1 MEVKDKIRVL
11 GRGCVIIVEPTCEI
25 NISDKVICGEN
36 KFEIAGIE
44 RLSCVKT
51 IGLVLRPNDIAYKT
65 INIGDN
71 IIINNISI

>member
-11 GRGCVIIVEPTCEI
+11 GRGCVVIVEPTCGI

-44 RLSCVKT
+44 RLSFVKT
-51 IGLVLRPNDIAYKT
+51 IGLVLRPNDIACKT

-71 IIINNISI
+71 IIINNISV

>member
-1 MEVKDKIRVL
+1 MKVKDKIRVL
-11 GRGCVIIVEPTCEI
+11 GRGCVIIIEPTCEI

-44 RLSCVKT
+44 RLSFVKT
-51 IGLVLRPNDIAYKT
+51 IGLVLHPNDTACKT

>member
-1 MEVKDKIRVL
+1 MEAKDKIMVL
-11 GRGCVIIVEPTCEI
+11 GKGCVVIVEPTCGI

-44 RLSCVKT
+44 RLSFVKA
-51 IGLVLRPNDIAYKT
+51 IGLVLHPNDIAYKT

-71 IIINNISI
+71 IIINNISV

>member
-25 NISDKVICGEN
+25 NISDKVICGEEE
-36 KFEIAGIE
+36 FEIAGIE
-44 RLSCVKT
+44 RLSFVKT

-71 IIINNISI
+71 ILINNVSI

>member
-36 KFEIAGIE
+36 EFEITGIE
-44 RLSCVKT
+44 RLSFVKT

>member
-11 GRGCVIIVEPTCEI
+11 GRGWVFIVEPTCEI
-25 NISDKVICGEN
+25 NIPDKVICGEN

-44 RLSCVKT
+44 RLSFVKK
-51 IGLVLRPNDIAYKT
+51 IGLVLLPNDIACKT

-71 IIINNISI
+71 IIINNISV

>member
-1 MEVKDKIRVL
+1 VEVKDKIRVL

-25 NISDKVICGEN
+25 NISDKVICGEEE
-36 KFEIAGIE
+36 FEIAGIE
-44 RLSCVKT
+44 RLSFVKT

-71 IIINNISI
+71 ILINNVSI

>member
-11 GRGCVIIVEPTCEI
+11 GRGWVFIIEPTCEI

-44 RLSCVKT
+44 RLFVKA
-51 IGLVLRPNDIAYKT
+51 IGLVLHPNDIACKT

-71 IIINNISI
+71 IIINNISV